1 VIAAYVSS
9 HGFGHATRT
18 GEVLR
23 ALRERAPSLPIT
35 VVSAT
40 AEGLFRQAVPAPFA
54 HRAAAFDVGLVQ
66 KGALTI
72 DEPGS
77 LARLDEL
84 EAGAEALVVG
94 ESQWLVRS
102 GARVVLADIPALPFA
117 AARRA
122 GLPSVG
128 LANFSW
134 DWIYRHLALRVP
146 AFGAHAER
154 FASRYAQADLLLELP
169 FAGDLSAFPRR
180 RRIPL
185 LARRPRVARD
195 EVRRRLGLGAE
206 TIVLWS
212 FGGLGLPGFDPT
224 VFGRHPRSTFLVPEA
239 DPRLPGNARALD
251 WGAMAGLGLVYPD
264 LVGASDVVVTKP
276 GYGIVSD
283 AIGAG
288 TPLVYTDRGDFP
300 EYPLL
305 VRGMEEWLP
314 CLHVSNEDLLRGR
327 FGEAVDAVR
336 RRPLGPRPD
345 LGGAEAAAQALLD
358 LAGAAPSPL
367 RGSPSPSGV

>member
-23 ALRERAPSLPIT
+23 VLRERAPSLPIT

-40 AEGLFRQAVPAPFA
+40 AEGLFRQAMPPPLA

-66 KGALTI
+66 RGALAI
-72 DEPGS
+72 DEPGT

-84 EAGAEALVVG
+84 EARAEALVRG
-94 ESQWLVRS
+94 EAEWLARV
-102 GARVVLADIPALPFA
+102 GARVVLADIPALPFE

-122 GLPSVG
+122 GVPSLG

-134 DWIYRHLALRVP
+134 DWIYRHLARRVP
-146 AFGAHAER
+146 AFAAHAER
-154 FASRYAQADLLLELP
+154 FAARYARSDLLLELP

-180 RRIPL
+180 RPIPL
-185 LARRPRVARD
+185 LARRPRVVRD
-195 EVRRRLGLGAE
+195 EVRRRLGLDAE
-206 TIVLWS
+206 TVVLWS
-212 FGGLGLPGFDPT
+212 FGGLGLPGFDPA
-224 VFGRHPRSTFLVPEA
+224 VFGRAPQLTFLVPQG
-239 DPRLPGNARALD
+239 DPRLPANAVAVD
-251 WGAMAGLGLVYPD
+251 WARMARLGLVYPD
-264 LVGASDVVVTKP
+264 LVGAADVVVTKP

-288 TPLVYTDRGDFP
+288 ARVVYTERGDFP
-300 EYPLL
+300 EYPIL

-327 FGEAVDAVR
+327 FGEAVDAVL
-336 RRPLGPRPD
+336 RRPVAPRPD
-345 LGGAEAAAQALLD
+345 LGGAEAAAEALLG
-358 LAGAAPSPL
+358 LAGVGQEASPPSE
-367 RGSPSPSGV
+367 V